1 MITRNKNI
9 HYGGV
14 NMLNNFSKE
23 FLTIGEY
30 FSNGGETYTQAELLL
45 MLERDLGY
53 SEEEGKILIDNS
65 VKYGFIVECDNGVY
79 TR

>member
-53 SEEEGKILIDNS
+53 S
-65 VKYGFIVECDNGVY
+65 
-79 TR
+79 

>member
-1 MITRNKNI
+1 
-9 HYGGV
+9 
-14 NMLNNFSKE
+14 MLNNFSKE

-53 SEEEGKILIDNS
+53 SEEEGKILIANS
-65 VKYGFIVECDNGVY
+65 VKKGFIEECDNGVY